1 MKTIRIVIADDHPVL
16 RSGLKTLLTL
26 QPGIEVAGEASSCE
40 ETLRVVAET
49 HPDILLLDLSMPDGG
64 GLKAIPLLMEA
75 SPATRILVF
84 TMHDDPSYLRAAMQA
99 GVAGYVVKSADL
111 SELSVAIRAIGEGR
125 TYLSIPVR
133 SEGLGAMLNEPASPS
148 EAPQAQLS
156 RREAQVL
163 RLIALGH
170 TYREI
175 ADQLHVSERSV
186 ETYRSRISSKLNLE
200 TRVELVRYALS
211 SGLLQNAG

>member
-1 MKTIRIVIADDHPVL
+1 
-16 RSGLKTLLTL
+16 
-26 QPGIEVAGEASSCE
+26 
-40 ETLRVVAET
+40 
-49 HPDILLLDLSMPDGG
+49 
-64 GLKAIPLLMEA
+64 
-75 SPATRILVF
+75 
-84 TMHDDPSYLRAAMQA
+84 MQA

-133 SEGLGAMLNEPASPS
+133 SEGLSAMLNGPAPS
-148 EAPQAQLS
+148 SSGAANARLS

-186 ETYRSRISSKLNLE
+186 ETYRSRISGKLNLE

-211 SGLLQNAG
+211 SGLLQSPG